1 MNMKYVI
8 IAAVVVVVAIIGT
21 FFTWNMIHKPTG
33 PSFNELLNETN
44 TKTYTASYYY
54 FIYSNIA
61 GQVTNQGYEFV
72 YSQRGSS
79 DRYIVVTTTSQPIM
93 SLYIVT
99 TQLSN
104 GSLIQCVAQPLY
116 SGCFVANQ
124 TFNLVNLALP
134 TANSSRFE
142 PVGMQRI
149 LNYSAYCYVSRNVT
163 ALGNIVPAAIQ
174 SGLGSL
180 PVNVTSEVC
189 MTPDGI
195 PLLLRLSVFTTLSVS
210 GYSAPLN
217 ITQAL
222 LATSVEDG
230 VYLSNNAT
238 LLLSRLGI
246 NATG

>member
-1 MNMKYVI
+1 MNKVYLLTTAVA
-8 IAAVVVVVAIIGT
+8 IAAVIGALTWYVVHVPA
-21 FFTWNMIHKPTG
+21 G
-33 PSFNELLNETN
+33 PSLNKLLNETS
-44 TKTYTASYYY
+44 TKTYTANYEYVV
-54 FIYSNIA
+54 YSNIA
-61 GQVTNQGYEFV
+61 GQVTNQIYEFT
-72 YSQRGSS
+72 YSQRGLS
-79 DRYIVVTTTSQPIM
+79 DRYIAVTMTSQPQM

-104 GSLIQCVAQPLY
+104 GSLIQCVVQPIY
-116 SGCFVANQ
+116 AGCFSTNQ
-124 TFNLVNLALP
+124 TFNLVNLVLP
-134 TANSSRFE
+134 ITNSSKFKL
-142 PVGMQRI
+142 VGTQRM
-149 LNYSAYCYVSRNVT
+149 LNYSTYCYVSRNVT
-163 ALGNIVPAAIQ
+163 ALGNIMPAAIQ

-180 PVNVTSEVC
+180 PVNVTSEIC
-189 MTPDGI
+189 MTSDGI
-195 PLLLRLSVFTTLSVS
+195 PLLLRLSVFTTLSIG